1 MTPRARLGEVSG
13 TDQLLTLG
21 RRAWALVG
29 ILVLV
34 VAGAWVLSQVSVIVV
49 ALLLALFPAA
59 VMSPLVERLRASRV
73 PDAVTALAGLLVLLL
88 VFALP
93 GWLVIPR
100 VVERAPDIGDAALQ
114 GLEQTLSR
122 LSFLPE
128 GAPDNGSEILD
139 RVTGGGAGSQ
149 FFDEGLSAVAT
160 LTSTL
165 TGAVLLLL
173 ILFFV
178 LKDGRRMWEPVLGLV
193 PARHQPLTDSLARQ
207 SWWYLGAYLRGQLL
221 VALFDATLIGL
232 GLWVLDVPLAF
243 PLATLVFFGAL
254 FPVVGSFVA
263 GSVAV
268 LVALADQGLA
278 VAALVLGLIIAVQM
292 LEGNVFQ
299 PVVMSNIVGV
309 HPLLVVLSIVAGGMV
324 LGVFGAFIAV
334 PTVAITGRVIGQLR
348 MEAQRRHTPPAA
360 SPG

>member
-1 MTPRARLGEVSG
+1 MSG
-13 TDQLLTLG
+13 SDHLLTLG
-21 RRAWALVG
+21 RRAWALLG
-29 ILVLV
+29 ILALV
-34 VAGAWVLSQVSVIVV
+34 VAGVWVLSQVSVIVV

-59 VMSPLVERLRASRV
+59 VMSPLVERLRVSRV
-73 PDAVTALAGLLVLLL
+73 PDAVTALVGLLLLLL
-88 VFALP
+88 VFAVP
-93 GWLVIPR
+93 AWLVVPR
-100 VVERAPDIGDAALQ
+100 VVERAPEIGDAALE
-114 GLEQTLSR
+114 GLERTLTG

-128 GAPDNGSEILD
+128 SAPANGSEILD
-139 RVTGGGAGSQ
+139 RVTGGGGGGRELFNQ
-149 FFDEGLSAVAT
+149 GLSAVGT
-160 LTSTL
+160 LTSTA

-243 PLATLVFFGAL
+243 PLAVLVFFGAL

-263 GSVAV
+263 GTVAV

-278 VAALVLGLIIAVQM
+278 VAALVLGLVIAVQM

-309 HPLLVVLSIVAGGMV
+309 HPLLIVLSIVAGGMV

-334 PTVAITGRVIGQLR
+334 PTVAITGRVVGQLR
-348 MEAQRRHTPPAA
+348 LEAQGRHAPPPASA
-360 SPG
+360 S